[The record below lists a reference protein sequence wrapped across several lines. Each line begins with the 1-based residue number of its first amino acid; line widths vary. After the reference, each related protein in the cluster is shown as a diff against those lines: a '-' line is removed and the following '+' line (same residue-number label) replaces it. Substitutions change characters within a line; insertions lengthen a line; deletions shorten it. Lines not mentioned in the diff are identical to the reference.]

1 MTCAEKFN
9 VYLTNMWIDLGFMDV
24 VSSRI
29 QAKDLKEMNY
39 HGTRKRYFRPLLKL
53 TTIDIGEGRPARAE
67 RELLDMECLSY
78 TDTSTLLAMMDCMA
92 QNLSTTQTFQY
103 IGDFVLYI
111 MEVRYMLYPDE
122 LAS

>member
-1 MTCAEKFN
+1 M
-9 VYLTNMWIDLGFMDV
+9 
-24 VSSRI
+24 
-29 QAKDLKEMNY
+29 
-39 HGTRKRYFRPLLKL
+39 
-53 TTIDIGEGRPARAE
+53 GEGRPARAE

-78 TDTSTLLAMMDCMA
+78 TDTSTLLAMMDCMV

-122 LAS
+122 LAYDVKLIQDQSEKESMAPQVIRIVQPTPVYYELMNNLFLLLVTFSEVDCGF

>member
-1 MTCAEKFN
+1 MACAEKFN
-9 VYLTNMWIDLGFMDV
+9 VYLTNMWIDSGFMDV

-39 HGTRKRYFRPLLKL
+39 HGTRKIYFRPLLKL
-53 TTIDIGEGRPARAE
+53 TTIDMGEGRPARAE

-78 TDTSTLLAMMDCMA
+78 TDTSTLLAMMDCMV